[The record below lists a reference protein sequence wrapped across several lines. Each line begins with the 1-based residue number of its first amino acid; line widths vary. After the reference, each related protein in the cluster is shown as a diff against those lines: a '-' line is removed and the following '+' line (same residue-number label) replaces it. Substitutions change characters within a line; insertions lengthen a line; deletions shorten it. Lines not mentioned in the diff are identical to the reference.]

1 MTKKQLERN
10 IETLYDFL
18 IVLGENYSELS
29 NKVEKLEKEKEKEK
43 SQ

>member
-10 IETLYDFL
+10 IETLYDCL
-18 IVLGENYSELS
+18 IILGENYAELS
-29 NKVEKLEKEKEKEK
+29 SKVEKLVKDKEKEK

>member
-18 IVLGENYSELS
+18 IVLGENYAELS

-43 SQ
+43 LQ